1 MLLYCNQ
8 CRFQRRETCLQALA
22 NSAVL
27 LLFRPTVTNPDTSA
41 ETSKSPA
48 SPQAGLARI
57 ADRFGATASF
67 LCAVHCAL
75 LPFVVALL
83 PTLGLGFLADHD
95 YEQMFIVFACLL
107 AGTTIVLGVRHH
119 GDRRALALVVPGIG
133 LLLAGV
139 AVEFDE
145 LPIIHATL
153 VCCGG
158 SLLALAHVVNLRLG
172 HVHNLHC
179 EH

>member
-1 MLLYCNQ
+1 M
-8 CRFQRRETCLQALA
+8 
-22 NSAVL
+22 
-27 LLFRPTVTNPDTSA
+27 PDPIA
-41 ETSKSPA
+41 ESSSSPV
-48 SPQAGLARI
+48 STHSWLARV

-75 LPFVVALL
+75 LPFVVAVL
-83 PTLGLGFLADHD
+83 PTLGLGFLADHE
-95 YEQMFIVFACLL
+95 YEEMFVVFACLL
-107 AGTTIVLGVRHH
+107 AGTTIVLGVRRH

-139 AVEFDE
+139 AVEFDK

-153 VCCGG
+153 VCFGG
-158 SLLALAHVVNLRLG
+158 TLLALAHVVNLRLG